1 MFYQIKR
8 IELPFS
14 KTRLSVVLQID
25 VFVLVTCPEA
35 CLENEKE
42 YMQPVVTLLEMEL
55 ALNPNRQWNDK
66 LSVDFRDL
74 LEGGGEWI

>member
-1 MFYQIKR
+1 M
-8 IELPFS
+8 
-14 KTRLSVVLQID
+14 VLQID

-42 YMQPVVTLLEMEL
+42 YMQPVVTLLEVEL

-74 LEGGGEWI
+74 LEGRGMDIVYTFNWKNLNFEVSFN